1 MNMLS
6 GLRPDRSCCVM
17 HACLRGEQ
25 LAAAAASSE
34 RGLRGASLRRL
45 YRAVYRPAWYEVRI
59 VLIFIFV
66 LRIVS
71 Y

>member
-34 RGLRGASLRRL
+34 RGLRGASLRGYTAR
-45 YRAVYRPAWYEVRI
+45 YTDPPGTRY
-59 VLIFIFV
+59 
-66 LRIVS
+66 VS
-71 Y
+71 